1 MNYLE
6 ISILVL
12 FIGFLILFYISNMIY
27 NSCIHEKTESFI
39 ASTSAD
45 FASAGFTDESALGKL
60 AATDAT
66 AYKDLIAARDA
77 LAAQKTNLAAAE
89 AAQKKAAQDEAAAN
103 ADLNAYKKEKLVQEG
118 NIQANKDAMNAW
130 DQHRNNYFQG
140 WNDKITSMQS
150 SIAAQEQIVKDME
163 AQILKNERLF
173 EKYDENG
180 NQVGNYS
187 LDEIRNGEYG
197 AISDSLPIRLIN
209 LGDEVYKLKPFT
221 DELGRMIYDPI
232 NFADGT
238 PNPSPGV
245 IAQMNVVDSKFA
257 GSNINDFA

>member
-1 MNYLE
+1 
-6 ISILVL
+6 
-12 FIGFLILFYISNMIY
+12 
-27 NSCIHEKTESFI
+27 
-39 ASTSAD
+39 
-45 FASAGFTDESALGKL
+45 
-60 AATDAT
+60 
-66 AYKDLIAARDA
+66 
-77 LAAQKTNLAAAE
+77 
-89 AAQKKAAQDEAAAN
+89 
-103 ADLNAYKKEKLVQEG
+103 
-118 NIQANKDAMNAW
+118 
-130 DQHRNNYFQG
+130 
-140 WNDKITSMQS
+140 MQS